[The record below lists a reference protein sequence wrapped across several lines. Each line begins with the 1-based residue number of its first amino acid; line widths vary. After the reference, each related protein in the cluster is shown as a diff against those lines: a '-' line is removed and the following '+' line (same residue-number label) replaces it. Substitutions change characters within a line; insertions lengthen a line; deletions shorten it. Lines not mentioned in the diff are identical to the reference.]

1 MLSQMLGQHTL
12 GRMKKREHIRT
23 TEKKSKVDKKD
34 DITIVFFFLFY
45 FSDYIVRPS
54 TIKKT
59 SSSGLLRF
67 SIFSGGKKVPDIKK
81 RNWSL

>member
-34 DITIVFFFLFY
+34 DITIIFFSFLF
-45 FSDYIVRPS
+45 F
-54 TIKKT
+54 
-59 SSSGLLRF
+59 
-67 SIFSGGKKVPDIKK
+67 
-81 RNWSL
+81 